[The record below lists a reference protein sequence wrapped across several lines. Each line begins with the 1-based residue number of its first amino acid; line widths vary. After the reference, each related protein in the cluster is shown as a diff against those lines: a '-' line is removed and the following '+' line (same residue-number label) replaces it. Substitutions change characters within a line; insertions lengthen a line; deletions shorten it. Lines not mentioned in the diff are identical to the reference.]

1 MGGGGEEA
9 LLAQSPA
16 VAGQEER
23 NSGALSSWL
32 EPFQAL
38 EQPQP

>member
-1 MGGGGEEA
+1 MEAGTGA

-16 VAGQEER
+16 VAGQEGR
-23 NSGALSSWL
+23 NSGALCSWL